1 MNSLFTLLS
10 QLGPISNELENKIS
24 DKLKFL
30 QLRKKEILLRQGDTC
45 NHLYFVNKGLLRA
58 YYEKDLEDT
67 TSWFMME
74 NDFIISV
81 LSFFRRIP
89 SYESIEA
96 LENCELV
103 YIHHDDL
110 MDLYASSLEFNI
122 IGRKLTEHYY
132 CKCEERLLSIKRQSA
147 AEKYEFLLL
156 HHKTLLERVQA
167 KFIASYL
174 GISKETF
181 SRIKSFYSAAQPLPY
196 QA

>member
-1 MNSLFTLLS
+1 MNSLFALLS

-30 QLRKKEILLRQGDTC
+30 QLRKKEILLQQGDTC

-89 SYESIEA
+89 SYESIQA

-103 YIHHDDL
+103 YIRHDDL
-110 MDLYASSLEFNI
+110 MDLYATSLEFNI
-122 IGRKLTEHYY
+122 IGRKLTEYYY
-132 CKCEERLLSIKRQSA
+132 CKCEERLLSIRRQSA
-147 AEKYEFLLL
+147 AEKYEFLLAN
-156 HHKTLLERVQA
+156 HKTLLDRVQA

-174 GISKETF
+174 GISKETL
-181 SRIKSFYSAAQPLPY
+181 SRIKSFYSTASPLPCP
-196 QA
+196 